1 MIDLYTLVIFTSIS
15 QAGRVEK
22 MPSTVKVNG
31 TTNPNLKKYEPG
43 QGQAKSVL
51 SPVTDQNAATIKKRV
66 FTFGKGKSEGNKGM
80 KSLLGGKGAN
90 LAEMASIGLSVPPGL
105 TISTEACQEY
115 QLNGKDLPQGL
126 WEEILEG
133 LEIVQK
139 DIGSIL
145 GDPAKPLLVS
155 VRSGAAISMPGMMD
169 TVLNLGL
176 NDKVVAGLAAKSG
189 ERFAYDSYRRFLD
202 MFGDVVMGIPHS
214 SFEEKLEK
222 LKGKKGVELDT
233 KLTASDLKE
242 LVDQYKNV
250 YLETTGEKF
259 PSDPKQQ
266 LLLAVKAVFDSWDSS
281 RAIKYRSINQITGL
295 KGTAVNIQ
303 CMVFGNMGNTSGT
316 GVLFTRNPST
326 GERKLYGEFLI
337 NAQGEDVVAG
347 IRTPEDVD
355 TMKNCMPEAYKEL
368 VENCEI
374 LEKHYKDMMDIEFT
388 VQENRL
394 WMLQC
399 RVGKRT
405 GKGAVKIAV
414 DMANEGLVNK
424 HAAIKMVEPQHLDQ
438 LLHPQFENPTA
449 YKDKVLA
456 TGLPASPGAAVGQVV
471 FNAEDA
477 ESWHAQ
483 GKKVILVR
491 TETSPEDVGGMHAAA
506 GILTARGG
514 MTSHAA
520 VVARGWGKCCVS
532 GCADIRVNDREKVL
546 VLIGKTVVNEGEWLS
561 LNGSTGEVILGKQ
574 PLSPPALSGDLET
587 FMSWADKVRR
597 LKVMANA
604 DTPEDALTARNNGAQ
619 GIGLCRTEHMF
630 FASDD
635 RIKAVRK
642 MIMAATPEQRKAAM
656 DLLLPYQRSD
666 FEGIFRAMDGLP
678 VTIRLL
684 DPPLHEFLPEGN
696 LEQIVGQLTT
706 QTGMTEDEVFSR
718 VEKLSEV
725 NPMLGF
731 RGCRLGISYPELT
744 EMQACA
750 IFQAAVS
757 MSNQGVKV
765 FPEIMELG
773 HQVKLIRSVAVNV
786 FSEMGT
792 TVSYKVGTMIEI
804 PRAAL
809 VADEIA
815 KEAEF
820 FSFGTNDLTQMTFG
834 YSRDD
839 VGKFLPIYLSKGL
852 LQNDPFQVLDQQ
864 GVGQLVKMAT
874 EKGRAARPSL
884 KVGICG
890 EHGGEPSSVA
900 FFAEAGLDYVSCSP
914 FRSSREVRLR
924 IPLSGKDMRSLQDW
938 ILRNFNIA
946 REEGEVE
953 EKEEQEEEEED
964 EEEAVGLSRA
974 AFTTVTIDLSSFSV
988 TLTIISSSTCGSI
1001 GMDSKLG
1008 VSIIVNLVREGN
1020 DSD

>member
-1 MIDLYTLVIFTSIS
+1 MSSAMKAVMLRTADVQPWNRRLYKGKYADQRTDLVFVVE
-15 QAGRVEK
+15 AGRRIGVRCQQDDRSSNSFAGDSVIRRKPDVVRRE
-22 MPSTVKVNG
+22 TRVR
-31 TTNPNLKKYEPG
+31 
-43 QGQAKSVL
+43 VL
-51 SPVTDQNAATIKKRV
+51 SSPISEEKTPTIKKRV
-66 FTFGKGKSEGNKGM
+66 FTFGKGKSEGNKSM

-90 LAEMASIGLSVPPGL
+90 LAEMATIGLSVPPGL

-115 QLNGKDLPQGL
+115 QENGKSLSNGL
-126 WEEILEG
+126 WGEVLEG
-133 LEIVQK
+133 LTIVEN
-139 DIGSIL
+139 DMGASL
-145 GDPAKPLLVS
+145 GDPSKPLLLS

-176 NDKVVAGLAAKSG
+176 NDEVAASLSAKSG

-202 MFGDVVMGIPHS
+202 MFGNVVMGIPHS
-214 SFEEKLEK
+214 FFDEKLESMK
-222 LKGKKGVELDT
+222 EAKGARLDT
-233 KLTASDLKE
+233 DLSASDLKE
-242 LVDQYKNV
+242 LVEQYKQV
-250 YLETTGEKF
+250 YISATGDEF

-266 LLLAVKAVFDSWDSS
+266 LQLAVQAVFDSWDSP
-281 RAIKYRSINQITGL
+281 RANKYRSINQITGL
-295 KGTAVNIQ
+295 KGTAVNVQ

-326 GERKLYGEFLI
+326 GEKKLYGEFLI

-347 IRTPEDVD
+347 IRTPEDIEA
-355 TMKNCMPEAYKEL
+355 MKNCMPEAYKEL

-374 LEKHYKDMMDIEFT
+374 LERHYKDMMDIEFT

-399 RVGKRT
+399 RSGKRT

-414 DMANEGLVNK
+414 DMVNEGLIDTRIAVTR
-424 HAAIKMVEPQHLDQ
+424 VEPQHLDQ
-438 LLHPQFENPTA
+438 LLHPQFESPAN
-449 YKDKVLA
+449 YKDKVMA
-456 TGLPASPGAAVGQVV
+456 IGLPASPGAAVGQVV
-471 FNAEDA
+471 FSAEDA
-477 ESWHAQ
+477 EAWHAQ
-483 GKKVILVR
+483 GKSAILVR

-532 GCADIRVNDREKVL
+532 GCADIRVNDAEKIVVIGDKL
-546 VLIGKTVVNEGEWLS
+546 VKEGEWIS
-561 LNGSTGEVILGKQ
+561 LNGSTGEVVLGKQ
-574 PLSPPALSGDLET
+574 PLAPPALSGDLET
-587 FMSWADKVRR
+587 FMAWADEIRR
-597 LKVMANA
+597 IKVMANA

-630 FASDD
+630 FASDE

-642 MIMAATPEQRKAAM
+642 MIMAETQEQRKAAL

-684 DPPLHEFLPEGN
+684 DPPLHEFLPEGD
-696 LEQIVGQLTT
+696 LDQIIGELTAD
-706 QTGMTEDEVFSR
+706 TGMTEDEVFAR
-718 VEKLSEV
+718 IEKLSEV

-744 EMQACA
+744 EMQARA
-750 IFQAAVS
+750 VFQAAVS
-757 MSNQGVKV
+757 MTHQGIKV
-765 FPEIMELG
+765 FPEIMVPLVGTPQELG
-773 HQVKLIRSVAVNV
+773 HQIGVIREVAKKV
-786 FSEMGT
+786 FSETGLT
-792 TVSYKVGTMIEI
+792 LTYKVGTMIEI

-815 KEAEF
+815 KQAEF

-839 VGKFLPIYLSKGL
+839 VGKFLPTYLAQGI
-852 LQNDPFQVLDQQ
+852 LQSDPFEVLDQK
-864 GVGQLVKMAT
+864 GVGQLIKMAT
-874 EKGRAARPSL
+874 EKGRSARPSL

-914 FRSSREVRLR
+914 FRV
-924 IPLSGKDMRSLQDW
+924 P
-938 ILRNFNIA
+938 IA
-946 REEGEVE
+946 RLAAAQV
-953 EKEEQEEEEED
+953 
-964 EEEAVGLSRA
+964 AV
-974 AFTTVTIDLSSFSV
+974 
-988 TLTIISSSTCGSI
+988 
-1001 GMDSKLG
+1001 
-1008 VSIIVNLVREGN
+1008 
-1020 DSD
+1020 